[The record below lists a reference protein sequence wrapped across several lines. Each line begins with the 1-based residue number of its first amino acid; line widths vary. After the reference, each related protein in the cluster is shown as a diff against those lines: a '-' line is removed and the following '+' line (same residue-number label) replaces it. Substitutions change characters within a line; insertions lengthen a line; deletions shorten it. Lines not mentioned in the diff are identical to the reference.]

1 MTTKETHEFSKRL
14 IYSEFMLKML
24 KQAQDIM
31 HASVREGTD
40 PEVIAKMD
48 TEAM

>member
-1 MTTKETHEFSKRL
+1 
-14 IYSEFMLKML
+14 MLKML